1 MRSSQFLRPCCV
13 LMAVLFLSSCYSEYK
28 ALPGTRTGN
37 SGHIYV
43 GMDVEATAIFPFIP
57 WRYHTVVTLT
67 NRGSKPVYISSLAVK
82 LKRNGRKNERLLN
95 PLSGD
100 TILLKPGQFR
110 AFPLE
115 FAKHWPVAF
124 PHKVTL
130 DVTAS
135 LRDSSGHTTISQS
148 LQYIRYMYVNVG
160 GD

>member
-1 MRSSQFLRPCCV
+1 M

-28 ALPGTRTGN
+28 ALPGTRAGN
-37 SGHIYV
+37 TGHINIRSDV
-43 GMDVEATAIFPFIP
+43 GATAIFPLIP
-57 WRYHTVVTLT
+57 RHYRVVVTLT
-67 NRGSKPVYISSLAVK
+67 NQENKSVYISGLVVK
-82 LKRNGRKNERLLN
+82 LKRNSGKNERLLTS
-95 PLSGD
+95 LSGD
-100 TILLKPGQFR
+100 TILLKPGEFR

-115 FAKHWPVAF
+115 FAKRGPVAF

-135 LRDSSGHTTISQS
+135 LRDSSRQTTITQS

>member
-1 MRSSQFLRPCCV
+1 
-13 LMAVLFLSSCYSEYK
+13 MAALFLSSCYSEYK
-28 ALPGTRTGN
+28 ALPGTRAGD

-57 WRYHTVVTLT
+57 WHYHTVVTLT
-67 NRGSKPVYISSLAVK
+67 NRGSKPVYISGLVVK

-115 FAKHWPVAF
+115 FSKRWPVAF

-130 DVTAS
+130 DVTAT
-135 LRDSSGHTTISQS
+135 LRDTSGHTTINQS
-148 LQYIRYMYVNVG
+148 LQYIRYFYVNVG